1 MLLLCF
7 IILTV
12 VVCFWFYARE
22 YDVLFGV
29 YGQTFAVKR
38 ITFSVLVSA
47 SLLAS
52 VWASSIDY
60 TVTYA
65 DSLPVCCVT
74 EDTLPVIILSA
85 VLVLGILELFGIR
98 GSVIYAVLG
107 AIAACSLAGSETV
120 SVDWHSVLSFIAAPV
135 MAYVLAALI
144 RLLLTVIF
152 RRAHIHMVRLSGI
165 MRHVVLAGLILMAV
179 AFGFN
184 WGGFLAYLGDSMGIT
199 SSVWIVIGALFASIF
214 IFLAFRPVATDEPSG
229 FFADF
234 SIYAVVSVGF
244 STAFTMLFFSFD
256 ATASLIGLSPV
267 PLSSSLLILTS
278 IAGVEVAQRSRL
290 ADREDYLKVIAGS
303 VIAPA
308 AAMLLSYLLLRAI
321 SVEPGNRVLGLVI
334 ISAAV
339 VVILALAFASFVIN
353 QRRHRL
359 ATDRLVYSQQ
369 QQIYENSRAL
379 NDMELK
385 VVISENQALHNAVEM
400 KRQEVM
406 NVALSIVE
414 QKEYLESLSQIA
426 KQLAKVD
433 DEGERKRLIS
443 ELNASLNQRLSYD
456 RDVDSQFFYAQAES
470 VHEDFNAKLSEN
482 HPNLSQQEKRL
493 ATLLRLGFSSKYIAT
508 LMNITPKSVEISR
521 YRLRQKLG
529 LERGDNLVNYL
540 KSI

>member
-1 MLLLCF
+1 
-7 IILTV
+7 
-12 VVCFWFYARE
+12 
-22 YDVLFGV
+22 
-29 YGQTFAVKR
+29 
-38 ITFSVLVSA
+38 
-47 SLLAS
+47 
-52 VWASSIDY
+52 
-60 TVTYA
+60 
-65 DSLPVCCVT
+65 
-74 EDTLPVIILSA
+74 
-85 VLVLGILELFGIR
+85 
-98 GSVIYAVLG
+98 
-107 AIAACSLAGSETV
+107 
-120 SVDWHSVLSFIAAPV
+120 
-135 MAYVLAALI
+135 
-144 RLLLTVIF
+144 
-152 RRAHIHMVRLSGI
+152 

-199 SSVWIVIGALFASIF
+199 SSVWIVIGALLASIF

-290 ADREDYLKVIAGS
+290 ADSEDYLKVIAGS

-308 AAMLLSYLLLRAI
+308 AAMLLSYLLLRAV
-321 SVEPGNRVLGLVI
+321 SVEPGNRVVGLVV
-334 ISAAV
+334 ISVSV

-353 QRRHRL
+353 QRRNRL

-369 QQIYENSRAL
+369 QQIYEHSRAL